1 MTCSKIP
8 QPTADEPWRS
18 LEPSASH
25 PNQRVWPFLRPAL
38 RRDRVRFHP
47 QAPGVAALQAPCP
60 GPHTS
65 RWQREDAL
73 PGPAAPDGSCS
84 FLSRGHGRDR
94 TTSSRA
100 KPDSAR
106 PRRTGRWQASA
117 EAGTR
122 WSGPRKSRAATLHR
136 DNRAGTLTHGGLPRP
151 GPPAPAAGCLEASF
165 PEDAVLSPTPS
176 CPGLCCPGLPRVR
189 CDTAPRRTPST
200 CLELAACR
208 SALTCCG

>member
-1 MTCSKIP
+1 MTCSKVP

-38 RRDRVRFHP
+38 RWDRVRFHP
-47 QAPGVAALQAPCP
+47 GSCAPGPLPGTTHQQVAEGRRPPWSCC
-60 GPHTS
+60 S
-65 RWQREDAL
+65 RWQLFVPL
-73 PGPAAPDGSCS
+73 P
-84 FLSRGHGRDR
+84 RGHGRDR

-106 PRRTGRWQASA
+106 PRRAGRWRASA

-136 DNRAGTLTHGGLPRP
+136 DNRARALTHGGLPRP

-176 CPGLCCPGLPRVR
+176 CPGLCCPRPRQS
-189 CDTAPRRTPST
+189 P
-200 CLELAACR
+200 L
-208 SALTCCG
+208 